1 MRLLDKATSAALVK
15 LIIFMVITTMATAV
29 LVVLIGNL
37 TFQSSRDYKA
47 DFTDVTGVVKGD
59 DVKGCKG
66 DVWVSNGLG
75 MWENNCARGQACCDL
90 AARYDHKTRGA
101 KKQ

>member
-1 MRLLDKATSAALVK
+1 M
-15 LIIFMVITTMATAV
+15 
-29 LVVLIGNL
+29 
-37 TFQSSRDYKA
+37 
-47 DFTDVTGVVKGD
+47 KGD